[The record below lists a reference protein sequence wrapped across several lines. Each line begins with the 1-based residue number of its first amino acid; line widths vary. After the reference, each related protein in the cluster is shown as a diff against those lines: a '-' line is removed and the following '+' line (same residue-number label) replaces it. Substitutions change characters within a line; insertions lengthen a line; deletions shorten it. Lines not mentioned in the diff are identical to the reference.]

1 MDASSMKR
9 AGSALV
15 RFEPPVYHSQ
25 AMGNNETKGNVAL
38 KSQFADLTSGISYWH
53 EAAPSLETNPLMRCD
68 FNVLS
73 FKLQVLGRL
82 RLYAQIA
89 DRSKTRPTLLYLC
102 SGSDEFCRIVET
114 FDLSVTTLD
123 MYDNAFSRKHIS
135 KKLENDSASIGLVR
149 DLIAQ
154 NELVLWDT
162 SIGHLDQGL
171 VKALFP
177 YLKGKTYL
185 LGLYDVPKLH
195 LFGPR
200 VKSNPMMVNIIRN
213 SPTMS
218 AELYRDVLKGCALR
232 FSVDLGAFSLL
243 LYDNIMNFPF
253 NDITAAR
260 ALKKANSA

>member
-1 MDASSMKR
+1 
-9 AGSALV
+9 
-15 RFEPPVYHSQ
+15 
-25 AMGNNETKGNVAL
+25 MGHDETKGNVAL
-38 KSQFADLTSGISYWH
+38 KSQFADLASGISFWQ
-53 EAAPSLETNPLMRCD
+53 EQTPNLETNPLTRCD
-68 FNVLS
+68 FNFLS

-89 DRSKTRPTLLYLC
+89 DRSKSRPTLLYLC

-123 MYDNAFSRKHIS
+123 MYDNEFSRKHIT
-135 KKLENDSASIGLVR
+135 KKLQNDNASIELVR

-154 NELVLWDT
+154 NEFVLWDT
-162 SIGHLDQGL
+162 SIGHLDEGL

-200 VKSNPMMVNIIRN
+200 VKANPMMANIIRN
-213 SPTMS
+213 SPTTN
-218 AELYRDVLKGCALR
+218 AKLYRDTLKGCSLR

-243 LYDNIMNFPF
+243 LYDNIMDFLF
-253 NDITAAR
+253 NDVTAAR
-260 ALKKANSA
+260 ALEKANSV

>member
-1 MDASSMKR
+1 
-9 AGSALV
+9 
-15 RFEPPVYHSQ
+15 
-25 AMGNNETKGNVAL
+25 MGHNETKGNVAL
-38 KSQFADLTSGISYWH
+38 RSQLADLAAGISYWN
-53 EAAPSLETNPLMRCD
+53 ENIQAPGLETNPLTRCD
-68 FNVLS
+68 FNFLS

-89 DRSKTRPTLLYLC
+89 DRSRNRPALLYLC
-102 SGSDEFCRIVET
+102 SGSDEFCRIAES

-123 MYDNAFSRKHIS
+123 MYDNTFSRKHIT
-135 KKLENDSASIGLVR
+135 KKLENDSASIKLVR

-154 NELVLWDT
+154 NDFILWDT
-162 SIGHLDQGL
+162 SIGHLDAGL

-177 YLKGKTYL
+177 YLQGKTYL

-200 VKSNPMMVNIIRN
+200 VKSNPMMANIIRN
-213 SPTMS
+213 SPTTN
-218 AELYRDVLKGCALR
+218 AELYRDVLKGCSLR

-243 LYDNIMNFPF
+243 LYDNMLDFPF

-260 ALKKANSA
+260 TLEKMNSA